1 MMGRND
7 IENTPKLKN
16 YEMGK
21 SGRPI
26 HAQIDWDTYFAF
38 LENIPKEKLQETITV
53 ILLQTKTGVNPGLV
67 KKYLDSSSRENF
79 IKSATFQLMST
90 PEYQMC

>member
-1 MMGRND
+1 
-7 IENTPKLKN
+7 
-16 YEMGK
+16 MGK

-26 HAQIDWDTYFAF
+26 QAQINWDRYFGYF
-38 LENIPKEKLQETITV
+38 ESIPKEKLQETITV
-53 ILLQTKTGVNPGLV
+53 LLLQTKTGVNPELV
-67 KKYLDSSSRENF
+67 KKYIDSSGRENF